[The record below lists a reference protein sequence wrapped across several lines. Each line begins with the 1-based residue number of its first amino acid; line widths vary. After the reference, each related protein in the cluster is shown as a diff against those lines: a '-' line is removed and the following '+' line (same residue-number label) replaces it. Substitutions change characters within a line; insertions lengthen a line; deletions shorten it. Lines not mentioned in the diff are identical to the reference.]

1 MSQELKTQIEEGI
14 NKLSDELEKV
24 QEKQAEEIKNVGEA
38 HEETKNAVSTLE
50 ETIKVH
56 KDRLDEVEKK
66 AGRVQSAQNKEK
78 SFEYHLRSAIA
89 EKQEEFRAM
98 SAGRLKSVSVGLTE
112 KQDDMTTGNTYTGE
126 VIPADRLP
134 GVHFDPDR
142 PQHIRQLIP
151 QITTTSDTI
160 RYVQETAY
168 NDGTAGQ
175 VEGQQKGQSD
185 FDLEAKDAPVKTRAA
200 FLRLSR
206 QMLDDTN
213 YLAGHINLRAPKKLF
228 IDEDNQILYGD
239 GTGENIEGISQV
251 AQSHVQVL
259 DADQIQHKWD
269 AIGNGIAQVRTQSG
283 EYQAN
288 RILLNPNDW
297 WNLVIAKDNEG
308 RYLMP
313 DSVRAGAQPFTIGG
327 VQVVANTAVNADE
340 YFIGDF
346 SMGATMAMRQGVTL
360 EFFNQDRDN
369 VVTNQVTVRIEERY
383 ALPIHNPN
391 AFLHTDF
398 TTVLGT

>member
-1 MSQELKTQIEEGI
+1 MSQELKAQIEEGI
-14 NKLSDELEKV
+14 NRLSSELEKV

-50 ETIKVH
+50 ETIKLH

-66 AGRVQSAQNKEK
+66 AGRVQSVQGG
-78 SFEYHLRSAIA
+78 
-89 EKQEEFRAM
+89 EKQWGDYLKDAIIAKEDELKAM
-98 SAGRLKSVSVGLTE
+98 SSGQRKAVTVGLTE

-142 PQHIRQLIP
+142 PQHVRQFIP

-160 RYVQETAY
+160 RYVQETSY

-175 VEGQQKGQSD
+175 AEGQTKEQSD
-185 FDLEAKDAPVKTRAA
+185 FDLEAKDAPVKTRAS

-213 YLAGHINLRAPKKLF
+213 FLTGYINQRAPKKLF

-259 DADQIQHKWD
+259 DPSQMVHKWD
-269 AIGNGIAQVRTQSG
+269 ALANAIAQVRTKNG
-283 EYQAN
+283 EYMAN

-297 WNLVIAKDNEG
+297 WNLVITKDNDNN
-308 RYLMP
+308 YIMP
-313 DSVRAGAQPFTIGG
+313 DSVRAGAQPFMIGG
-327 VQVVANTAVNADE
+327 VQVSPNTAINDDE
-340 YFIGDF
+340 FFVGDF

-360 EFFNQDRDN
+360 EFFLQDRDN

-391 AFLHTDF
+391 AFVYTDF